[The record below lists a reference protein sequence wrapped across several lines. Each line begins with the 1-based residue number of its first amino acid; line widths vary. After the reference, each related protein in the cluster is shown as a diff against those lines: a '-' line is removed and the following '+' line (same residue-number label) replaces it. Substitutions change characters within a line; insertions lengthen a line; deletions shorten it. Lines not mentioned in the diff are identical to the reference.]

1 MKIALITDTHWGA
14 RGDSVAFAA
23 YFNRF
28 YNDIFFPY
36 LEANGIKRIFHL
48 GDIVDRRKYI
58 NFVTARHLR
67 KFVEYCNTQGI
78 DLDVIIGNHDTAF
91 KNTNEV
97 NSMNELFSHSNFN
110 VNYYS
115 DPTDIE
121 IDGTKIAVLPWVCSG
136 NYEQSMDFLRNTPAQ
151 ILFGHLEIQ
160 GFEMYK
166 GAVNDH
172 GFETN
177 LFGKFDTVLSGHF
190 HHKSTKGNISY
201 LGAPYEMTWS
211 DYNDPRGFH
220 IFDTDTR
227 ELTFIQNPYTM
238 FNKVFYNDSDI
249 TMEDL
254 LNFDADKYKGTF
266 VKVIVKTKNNPYWF
280 DRFIDKL
287 EKAEVLDLQVVDDNL
302 NLNLD
307 DDSDIVDEAE
317 DTLTILKK
325 YVDQIETTVDRK
337 KLNGFLNELY
347 NEAINVE

>member
-67 KFVEYCNTQGI
+67 KFVEHCDTQGI
-78 DLDVIIGNHDTAF
+78 ALDVIIGNHDTAF

-97 NSMNELFSHSNFN
+97 NSMNELFSHSNYN
-110 VNYYS
+110 INYYS

-121 IDGTKIAVLPWVCSG
+121 IDGTKIAVLPWICSG
-136 NYEQSMDFLRNTPAQ
+136 NYEQSMDFLKNTPAQ

-177 LFGKFDTVLSGHF
+177 LFGKFDTVFSGHF

-238 FNKVFYNDSDI
+238 FNKVFYNDTDI